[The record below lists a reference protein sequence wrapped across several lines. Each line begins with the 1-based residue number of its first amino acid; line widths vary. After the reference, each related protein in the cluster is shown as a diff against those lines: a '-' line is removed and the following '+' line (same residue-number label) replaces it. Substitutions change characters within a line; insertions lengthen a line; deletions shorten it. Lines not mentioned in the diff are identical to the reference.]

1 MLRALPPKLM
11 LTRKEFTLVLLTA
24 ISTATIMALAQPA
37 KPPMGSSVFDWNSIP
52 VQTTKTG
59 ERRQFFQSPT
69 ATLDQLECHV
79 TTLNKG
85 EVAHAPHQHPDEEII
100 IVKEGTLETL
110 LNGEWKRVGP
120 GSVLFHAS
128 NVLHG
133 VRNAG
138 DGPTSYHV
146 LRWIS
151 PGMKKVQPAA
161 K

>member
-1 MLRALPPKLM
+1 M
-11 LTRKEFTLVLLTA
+11 LTRRELALIALTA
-24 ISTATIMALAQPA
+24 FSTATIVALAQPA
-37 KPPMGSSVFDWNSIP
+37 KPVMGSSIFEWSAIS

-59 ERRQFFQSPT
+59 ERRQFFDAPT
-69 ATLDQLECHV
+69 ATLDRLQCHV
-79 TTLNKG
+79 TTLKKG
-85 EVAHAPHQHPDEEII
+85 ETAHAPHQHPDEELI

-138 DGPTSYHV
+138 DGPASYHV
-146 LRWIS
+146 LRWTS
-151 PGMKKVQPAA
+151 PGPKDVKPAA
-161 K
+161 N